1 MHKQYSITPS
11 MPGYLTSGWTPVVH
25 VQEIDHSSSIST
37 DQWLASCVWTDKTR
51 YRTVQSVLGLGRVMQ
66 WIHGLGAHRMTGIPF
81 LAGVATFIFSTAPRE
96 TLGLIQHP
104 GIVYDCMVLY
114 VHSLICSRAWS
125 LMQHKDKFT
134 FTPCKYRW
142 HYIPH
147 LTCRMQKKCHTQ
159 WIHTNIWNGNNHIIS
174 MTWSLMQHKD
184 KFTFTPCKYRWHYIP
199 HLTCRMQKNVIHNES
214 IPTYEKE
221 ITTSFPWLGV
231 HILKCSP
238 IRQHRI
244 KKAQIIPERSN
255 TSSKWHIL
263 KRAHLLRVDPVHT
276 FCYYT
281 MSTKIT
287 INDTTFISEI
297 I

>member
-147 LTCRMQKKCHTQ
+147 LTCRMQK
-159 WIHTNIWNGNNHIIS
+159 
-174 MTWSLMQHKD
+174 
-184 KFTFTPCKYRWHYIP
+184 
-199 HLTCRMQKNVIHNES
+199 NVIHNES